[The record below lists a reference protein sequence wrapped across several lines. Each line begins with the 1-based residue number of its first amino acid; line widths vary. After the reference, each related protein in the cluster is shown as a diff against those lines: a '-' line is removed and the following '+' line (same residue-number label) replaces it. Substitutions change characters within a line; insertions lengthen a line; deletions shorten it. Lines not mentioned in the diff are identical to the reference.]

1 MWVKVLLIRVALLG
15 SLLVLWEIAPRLGWT
30 DPEVFPPLSLVLR
43 TLVELL
49 QDHRFMGNIWITA
62 QRVVM
67 AFLIAAPLSIAVGI
81 YVGER
86 VALYRAVSPLLQLSL
101 SIPQSIL
108 LPVFILALGIG
119 SLQKVVF
126 GITHIVFIVVLNAII
141 AARSVPTGF
150 SLVARSF
157 GATTAETYL
166 KFYLPAMLPYLMTG
180 LRLGLILDIIGVLLA
195 EMYGSRDGVGTMLF
209 HVGRIPRQRAQAD
222 GGRGADLDI
231 HDCYQQ
237 ILAGLGTKARTL
249 ANCFMTSHLSGT
261 SMKQPIIEIK
271 SLGKVYPHPV
281 RPLQALSGISFSVAP
296 GQFVSIVGASGCGKS
311 TLLQIVAG
319 LIEGSEGEVLV
330 DGVLVTG
337 PMPGKIAVVFQD
349 ALLLPWRTAL
359 ANVELP
365 LELKSVEKSLRRKKA
380 EEMMSSRGFGR
391 IWGSTAA
398 RTFWGHETTCLHCA
412 RPGPRSEHCHDGRA
426 FRGT

>member
-49 QDHRFMGNIWITA
+49 QDSRFMGNMLITA

-67 AFLIAAPLSIAVGI
+67 AFLIAAPFSIAVGI

-126 GITHIVFIVVLNAII
+126 GITHIVFIVILNAII

-157 GATTAETYL
+157 GATAAETYL
-166 KFYLPAMLPYLMTG
+166 KFYLPAMVPYLMTG

-195 EMYGSRDGVGTMLF
+195 EMYGSRDGVGIMIFMWGEYPGSAHKLM
-209 HVGRIPRQRAQAD
+209 
-222 GGRGADLDI
+222 
-231 HDCYQQ
+231 
-237 ILAGLGTKARTL
+237 AGVVL
-249 ANCFMTSHLSGT
+249 
-261 SMKQPIIEIK
+261 
-271 SLGKVYPHPV
+271 
-281 RPLQALSGISFSVAP
+281 ISIF
-296 GQFVSIVGASGCGKS
+296 
-311 TLLQIVAG
+311 T
-319 LIEGSEGEVLV
+319 
-330 DGVLVTG
+330 
-337 PMPGKIAVVFQD
+337 IAI
-349 ALLLPWRTAL
+349 
-359 ANVELP
+359 NE
-365 LELKSVEKSLRRKKA
+365 SLRAWEQRL
-380 EEMMSSRGFGR
+380 GR
-391 IWGSTAA
+391 WRVAS
-398 RTFWGHETTCLHCA
+398 
-412 RPGPRSEHCHDGRA
+412 
-426 FRGT
+426 